1 VGKDQKQHV
10 EMARDMAGAFN
21 RQYGEVFTIPDAVIR
36 PEVAT
41 LPGTD
46 GRKMS
51 KSYNNTIEIF
61 GDEKAARKKIM
72 GIVTDSQPVE
82 APKTGLDKNIPL
94 QMYKLV
100 ATPDK
105 ANELQA
111 KLAAGGFGYG
121 EVKKELLAVLMDHF
135 APFRKKREELVKNLD
150 YVHEVLRKGAE
161 RANAV
166 ADETMGK
173 VRKAVGLR

>member
-1 VGKDQKQHV
+1 
-10 EMARDMAGAFN
+10 
-21 RQYGEVFTIPDAVIR
+21 
-36 PEVAT
+36 
-41 LPGTD
+41 
-46 GRKMS
+46 
-51 KSYNNTIEIF
+51 
-61 GDEKAARKKIM
+61 
-72 GIVTDSQPVE
+72 
-82 APKTGLDKNIPL
+82 
-94 QMYKLV
+94 LV

-121 EVKKELLAVLMDHF
+121 EAKKELLAALMDYF
-135 APFRKKREELVKNLD
+135 APLRQKREELVKNLD